1 MSLVRRVTGIG
12 LGLSGLLV
20 GIAFAQTTSVPPPA
34 DSKPAEVKGAEAR
47 PLSAAE
53 ASECRAIAE
62 VLRDRQY
69 DIMDSL
75 IVRIERSPN
84 LSTEGLEAAKKS
96 LSETDAAIKTAEG
109 HTERFVFAAAATPA
123 VKSTIGKMDSETLTP
138 RLLDCLKRMPVAG
151 PQKPS
156 TPPR

>member
-1 MSLVRRVTGIG
+1 MSLVRHATAIG
-12 LGLSGLLV
+12 MGLSVLWV
-20 GIAFAQTTSVPPPA
+20 VSAVAQPLASPP
-34 DSKPAEVKGAEAR
+34 EVK

-69 DIMDSL
+69 EIMDSL

-96 LSETDAAIKTAEG
+96 LSEADAAIKIAEG
-109 HTERFVFAAAATPA
+109 HTERFVFAAVATPA
-123 VKSTIGKMDSETLTP
+123 VKTELGKVDSDTLTP
-138 RLLDCLKRMPVAG
+138 RLNECLKRMPL
-151 PQKPS
+151 KN
-156 TPPR
+156 

>member
-1 MSLVRRVTGIG
+1 MSLVRHATAIG
-12 LGLSGLLV
+12 MCLSVLWVGLAV
-20 GIAFAQTTSVPPPA
+20 AQTVPQSPA
-34 DSKPAEVKGAEAR
+34 PVTEAK

-69 DIMDSL
+69 AVMDSL

-96 LSETDAAIKTAEG
+96 LSEADAAIKIAEG
-109 HTERFVFAAAATPA
+109 HTERFVFAAVATPA
-123 VKSTIGKMDSETLTP
+123 VKTELGKVDSDTLMP
-138 RLLDCLKRMPVAG
+138 RLNDCLKRMPV
-151 PQKPS
+151 KN
-156 TPPR
+156 

>member
-20 GIAFAQTTSVPPPA
+20 GMSFAQTASVPPLA
-34 DSKPAEVKGAEAR
+34 DTRAADARVAEAR
-47 PLSAAE
+47 PLSGAE

-96 LSETDAAIKTAEG
+96 LSETDAAIKAAEG
-109 HTERFVFAAAATPA
+109 HTERFVFAAVATPA
-123 VKSTIGKMDSETLTP
+123 IKSAIGKMDSETLTP